1 MDTQHHPEEILERMG
16 GCGKYQCLLSV
27 MSHSLKLPTVLTMF
41 LMVFSIATPK
51 WWCADT
57 INGNLTT
64 ENVSAVYTGVSK
76 MRSTFD
82 GKNSSGNNTSSSY
95 DNFRSCKNRNG
106 TPCANILYDES
117 MKTIVSEVC

>member
-16 GCGKYQCLLSV
+16 GCGKYQCFLSI

-51 WWCADT
+51 WWCVDT
-57 INGNLTT
+57 INGSLT
-64 ENVSAVYTGVSK
+64 SASPIYAGVTK
-76 MRSTFD
+76 MPLDF
-82 GKNSSGNNTSSSY
+82 GGNNSSVNNTSSSY
-95 DNFRSCKNRNG
+95 NNFKSCRNRNG